1 MKLPVYVLH
10 GHWETAETRGTI
22 VVKVDVDEYAVI
34 SKMAEIIE
42 TKAAEYCKLCED
54 KLEIEQ
60 DHTKFEMWDMEC
72 GGFAGFYITQH
83 SVTISNMVEY
93 AIFDKI
99 RVEYLLN
106 DVGQALD
113 DAFERE
119 DIGECEYNTAKSS
132 PAVLKSIAE
141 QYEKKLDCNISFNDT
156 MQDAINEVLGKLDGS
171 IAQGGNDV
179 STGK

>member
-22 VVKVDVDEYAVI
+22 VVKVDVDKYAVI

-72 GGFAGFYITQH
+72 GGFVGFYITQH
-83 SVTISNMVEY
+83 SITFSNMVEY
-93 AIFDKI
+93 VIYEKK
-99 RVEYLLN
+99 RMEYLLN
-106 DVGQALD
+106 DVGTALD
-113 DAFERE
+113 EALENEEVSDEEYAAAKGSPIIMKQIADRYESTLDSNVSHNTIMEHAVKDVIKELRNKE
-119 DIGECEYNTAKSS
+119 DRG
-132 PAVLKSIAE
+132 
-141 QYEKKLDCNISFNDT
+141 
-156 MQDAINEVLGKLDGS
+156 
-171 IAQGGNDV
+171 
-179 STGK
+179 